1 MGKTGYVDK
10 AKDMFEKN
18 LQPDQAMYNSMIH
31 CYGLNGKATEAIQL
45 YHHMPKDFIDEIT
58 NVCTL
63 NACSHSGLIDEA
75 RSIFQSIENKTEN
88 IYGAMID
95 CFSRGS
101 FFEEAQ
107 KLIDQYEYSHPP
119 AVSMYS

>member
-1 MGKTGYVDK
+1 WN
-10 AKDMFEKN
+10 E
-18 LQPDQAMYNSMIH
+18 L
-31 CYGLNGKATEAIQL
+31 
-45 YHHMPKDFIDEIT
+45 
-58 NVCTL
+58 
-63 NACSHSGLIDEA
+63 
-75 RSIFQSIENKTEN
+75 QSIENKTEN